1 MGIAESLKALGIL
14 IEDPRSVAEGIGRL
28 VIPLSQKRSLL
39 LEFLQERNLT
49 LTDDLEGLLGE

>member
-14 IEDPRSVAEGIGRL
+14 TENASSVAEGIGKL

-39 LEFLQERNLT
+39 LEFLQERKLDLT
-49 LTDDLEGLLGE
+49 PDLEGLLGE